1 MQTLWRIPSAI
12 PISLIK
18 DKIMDALLQLAARLY
33 APVST
38 AQYFADAELRLRE
51 QCPQSVKHEAKL
63 PPSNV

>member
-1 MQTLWRIPSAI
+1 
-12 PISLIK
+12 
-18 DKIMDALLQLAARLY
+18 MDALLQLAARLY

-63 PPSNV
+63 PAVTE